1 MTCCAPDRQERK
13 AWGHLPSRDVTEEQ
27 EPEGEDRGETV
38 KQEEPKIHLY
48 KRNLG
53 VGGRKYKENILGTHR
68 NFFLING

>member
-1 MTCCAPDRQERK
+1 MLCPRQTGEEGG
-13 AWGHLPSRDVTEEQ
+13 GHLPSRDVTEEQ

-53 VGGRKYKENILGTHR
+53 VEGRKYKESILGTHR
-68 NFFLING
+68 IFLN